1 MATAGL
7 PFANPF
13 MDKMNLGEAPNPY
26 APFSPTS
33 SIGLGGLA
41 PSAADMAVTGQALVK
56 QTQFTMPEM
65 KQPPSIAFS
74 PTSKQLFINGITFDA
89 DDATKALQSE
99 QFLKGPGTGLPQ
111 GGDWVPLDEQA
122 YGQYLQ
128 SIRNPSLGRLAS
140 KSFGRGIDAMQAL
153 GGRALQLAG
162 AEETGGRIVEQ
173 QEADLAKT
181 APYERQFT
189 DIESGR
195 GAVEWLVANFAQ
207 QGPNLIESVLTT
219 GAGFLAG
226 TATGGPLAGVGGA
239 LAGMMGKTAF
249 KEAVIAAAAKKA
261 AGTTLSAV
269 ENKLLREAAGIAGAV
284 TTSYAQ
290 NLATGAADIYGELRE
305 QGAGA
310 DDTSAR
316 LKALAGSIPYAA
328 LETLPEYLLASRVF
342 GGAGGRAALPKGT
355 TTTTKGA
362 AGTTTVTTEPSRL
375 ARGAELLRR
384 GAVGGAVGGTLE
396 GGTELG
402 QEGLLLGISGQDL
415 TSPESVNRLI
425 NSFAAGF
432 GVGGPIGAVANLR
445 SKQPEN
451 LLAPGQKS
459 EPTKGRDLMVPGAP
473 SGTGIE
479 PYYTPVNFMG
489 REGGGPIYT
498 GVGAAQKPTFPAVGA
513 PPNQPPLLPA
523 PPPGTAVEPYYT
535 DVTFAGRSGGGPIY
549 PEVGGTSA
557 PPTPQ
562 LGAPP
567 APPAPPT
574 PQLGGP
580 LALGAPPTPPLL
592 GGPTELGTPQQ
603 LGVPT
608 TPLLGG
614 PTQPGA
620 LGAPTTPL
628 DATGALGTT
637 DTFTDG
643 KGKPRK
649 PRAPKAAGL
658 KKGKKGAAVAE
669 ASVMAPLQYP
679 DGSTYTGETAD
690 GQPNGQGVYT
700 FPDGSVYTGQ
710 LKSAKDGSVVFDGQ
724 GRFVDADGT
733 VMEGTFKGNDFQG
746 TPKAPAAKKAAPTS
760 SKSRTPFENFDQTYA
775 RNGSQDMRVNPDLIG
790 VSDYADWLGSL
801 TPEQKKTI
809 APSFTQEDNPFL
821 NAVGVNPVAAKAK
834 FEKLLGIT
842 KAPAPKAAS
851 LKKGK
856 KDAIQ
861 EPSTAKVSSR
871 KSTKLSKGVGAE
883 VPAKKTPAR
892 KGAALKT
899 KGKGAVVADVDQNKS
914 NFLEASLKR
923 GELAQAGRQ
932 WSQYADPKAQPK
944 WKDLSPEQQEKWRQA
959 VADGKP
965 TIAAAEE
972 IAPSKQEAPAAKKSD
987 AVSTTEVSPKTE
999 AELEAEAAA
1008 SKVTQ
1013 KMDEELSPAEL
1024 LTQEIQTANETTD
1037 IVTFKD
1043 AIQNVMY
1050 YANFAGED
1058 TNIKKMVSQAQ
1069 AFLANTEFSDAQMN
1083 AMDEAF
1089 LELAQFQTQ
1098 LEARYKGGARKGEN
1112 KPWFGYAVSR
1122 NLLGSIKA
1130 RITNMPEEYKKQ
1142 TNPVTGETTKNA
1154 APTSADTMS
1163 HTPEALL
1170 GELIADLISRVREYS
1185 KLTQP
1190 ANFYGQSYANVVEL
1204 AKQLYAR
1211 TTDVEKNFIVR
1222 GSKLSDYFK
1231 ADGSPKMLKSGGRY
1245 IITTSE
1251 VSTADQRAIEKAQRE
1266 EAKALAAE
1274 DAALQQAEF
1283 ERAKMEKEGF
1293 KVEDEW
1299 DSSNDEDGSFFRADG
1314 TPDSKTIA
1322 PGRVRLL
1329 VNNFLNKLRVKPSVT
1344 IYANVADL
1352 KKRNP
1357 DLYRRAAAARKEGDF
1372 DTTNA
1377 AGYSFGP
1384 NVIIFTDFVRTEQ
1397 QLKFVLAHETLGHFG
1412 FKGVIPKAKL
1422 DEVLNK
1428 IYDLDPGVQAAVEAM
1443 MSTRGMSKL
1452 EAIEEYLADNAAE
1465 LDTSLITRM
1474 WNVLKNF
1481 LNKLGFEFQ
1490 DDEARYFVNLAR
1502 KYVRQDD
1509 AGNFVNA
1516 RSIMGGLE
1524 SIGQDEADGRYAR
1537 IFAGDMGDKLVSVG
1551 SSNRNR
1557 GNTSG
1562 FLDAVNAFA
1571 KNAFGKRRDVPG
1583 TVSRILESVQTL
1595 SNKARRSYGLSEVFR
1610 MITDQQ
1616 QKARAY
1622 LSKYERMTRFTHSA
1636 KVFGYGKGVTEPEK
1650 ETAGELLA
1658 NAALLRADAVTPAM
1672 LRSFGPLVIVD
1683 AMGNI
1688 TIDEKVRDKLEAAG
1702 FVTAEEFRKG
1712 FDVTFTDGSKSRFQ
1726 YDVDDSFTLA
1736 DDGTKIYTDPV
1747 WRVYVESR
1755 KVSNEAAI
1763 DMMLANYES
1772 AVVETKR
1779 AITGLNNKRSG
1790 TNVFTEDDLDAIRK
1804 AADLYRDMNFA
1815 GSTVVGSATDMNKAS
1830 KKKAEEFV
1838 IAFGRAL
1845 FDDKVAAIWLKDP
1858 SVDQTTDMF
1867 KDLSEFQKAEYDD
1880 LRAALPSLR
1889 AKFKGDENARKQQS
1903 FAAQKAVRDS
1913 FLFSVMR
1920 KDAELY
1926 AKNSI
1931 LGSYVRFARRG
1942 TEQVRLTAV
1951 DAKGNPVTL
1960 DENVRSALPYFI
1972 FESRNEALESA
1983 KLLDAAF
1990 GNDNEF
1996 VMLDEDGNETT
2007 VKLIA
2012 EVSRVRQTPDLTAS
2026 VNFNEFIY
2034 LLNRLNVNLAPDAR
2048 EKIVTTLT
2056 NQNARARK
2064 NLQRSGT
2071 PGWDKDIIR
2080 SLAEHLQATA
2090 HVAAK
2095 KLYSHRLDDV
2105 MLNKDN
2111 WLGDDD
2117 RIRNLKKAVDN
2128 AQTDGE
2134 RARAQRAYD
2143 EYAYMYRYMKATSAG
2158 KTVTIDGKE
2167 VPTLGRGED
2176 YRRDA
2181 QELIEWLSDTTNISD
2196 STEDMLSGKA
2206 GSMLKLAT
2214 VLMQLGGSVASA
2226 VVNLASTVTNTIP
2239 YLSFYNPKN
2248 GFGGG
2253 YGVTKSATGLWKAA
2267 GDIKN
2272 PKFGD
2277 AAFLDQLLRDGS
2289 YERYGLT
2296 EAETE
2301 FLLKQTEQ
2309 GFLDASQYNALVGTA
2324 SGKVFSNRAQA
2335 GVQAWMSMFAYTE
2348 QLNRRT
2354 SALATFRLEAE
2365 RLRAQGVVDENQIAK
2380 EATDAARRAVVRS
2393 QGEYAMFN
2401 RPEMAR
2407 GNVLQYVF
2415 MYKQF
2420 VIMTVEL
2427 LKAMPPKGQLL
2438 MLGMLLLASGLKGLP
2453 FAEDIFDIVDTI
2465 AQKLGLKMGSI
2476 EKEIAEWVDSVAPG
2490 MTPFVMRGVLD
2501 RMTGATVSTRLG
2513 MGNLIPLT
2521 GAFKAGADPAREVA
2535 DFAGPVFSG
2544 ISGLVGLAG
2553 NFAKYGAETIGLRDD
2568 VTTIS
2573 GIFRDSPIAAARAI
2587 ADGLA
2592 YMDSGMIT
2600 NNRGQVVSREAPGH
2614 VIVARLLGFY
2624 PAIAT
2629 EQNDIVRISKDV
2641 ANYAKAIKA
2650 DYVSAYVKAK
2660 LDNDT
2665 DRMQKITEDVRQWNE
2680 DAKGTGLEVSK
2691 FASSANRAALE
2702 ASRPTVARYLKSAP
2716 KQMRPETIELL
2727 RINGLEDEVR

>member
-33 SIGLGGLA
+33 NIGLGGLA
-41 PSAADMAVTGQALVK
+41 PSAADLAVTGQALVK

-111 GGDWVPLDEQA
+111 GGDWVPLDEQS

-207 QGPNLIESVLTT
+207 QGPNLIESILTT

-226 TATGGPLAGVGGA
+226 TAAGGPVAGVGGA

-305 QGAGA
+305 QGADA
-310 DDTSAR
+310 SDTGAR

-342 GGAGGRAALPKGT
+342 GGAGGRAALPGAT

-451 LLAPGQKS
+451 LLSPGQKS
-459 EPTKGRDLMVPGAP
+459 EPTKGRDLMIPGAP

-489 REGGGPIYT
+489 ASGGGPIYT
-498 GVGAAQKPTFPAVGA
+498 QVGAAQKPSLPTVGA
-513 PPNQPPLLPA
+513 PLAQPPLLPA
-523 PPPGTAVEPYYT
+523 PPPGAAVEPYYT

-557 PPTPQ
+557 PPAPQ

-567 APPAPPT
+567 APPMPPT

-592 GGPTELGTPQQ
+592 GGPTELGAPQQ
-603 LGVPT
+603 LGAPP

-614 PTQPGA
+614 PTQPAA

-628 DATGALGTT
+628 DATGALGVA

-643 KGKPRK
+643 KGKSRK
-649 PRAPKAAGL
+649 PRAPRAAGL
-658 KKGKKGAAVAE
+658 KKGKKGAAVSE
-669 ASVMAPLQYP
+669 ASVMAPLQFP
-679 DGSTYTGETAD
+679 DGSTYVGEMAD
-690 GQPNGQGVYT
+690 ERPNGQGVFT

-710 LKSAKDGSVVFDGQ
+710 LKSAKDGSVVLDGQ
-724 GRFVDADGT
+724 GRFEDADGT
-733 VMEGTFKGNDFQG
+733 VMEGTFKGNEFQG
-746 TPKAPAAKKAAPTS
+746 TPKAPAAKKAAP
-760 SKSRTPFENFDQTYA
+760 
-775 RNGSQDMRVNPDLIG
+775 
-790 VSDYADWLGSL
+790 
-801 TPEQKKTI
+801 
-809 APSFTQEDNPFL
+809 
-821 NAVGVNPVAAKAK
+821 
-834 FEKLLGIT
+834 
-842 KAPAPKAAS
+842 KAPAKKAAPKPPPATKAAS

-861 EPSTAKVSSR
+861 EPSTAKVSPR

-883 VPAKKTPAR
+883 VPAKKTPAG
-892 KGAALKT
+892 KGAALKSKAKDET
-899 KGKGAVVADVDQNKS
+899 VTDVVENKS
-914 NFLEASLKR
+914 NFLETALKR

-965 TIAAAEE
+965 TIAAADE
-972 IAPSKQEAPAAKKSD
+972 IAPPKQETPAKKSD
-987 AVSTTEVSPKTE
+987 AVSAPVTPTAPVEEEVTET
-999 AELEAEAAA
+999 AA

-1037 IVTFKD
+1037 IVTFKE
-1043 AIQNVMY
+1043 AIQNVMS
-1050 YANFAGED
+1050 YAHFAGED
-1058 TNIKKMVSQAQ
+1058 TNIKKLVDQAQ

-1089 LELAQFQTQ
+1089 LELSKFQTK
-1098 LEARYKGGARKGEN
+1098 LEAAYKSTTKNHQQGDL
-1112 KPWFGYAVSR
+1112 KPWFSYAVKR
-1122 NLLGSIKA
+1122 NLLGSINV

-1142 TNPVTGETTKNA
+1142 TNPVTGETTENA
-1154 APTSADTMS
+1154 PPTSADTMS
-1163 HTPEALL
+1163 NTPEALL
-1170 GELIADLISRVREYS
+1170 GELIADLISRIREYS

-1211 TTDVEKNFIVR
+1211 TTDAGKNFIVR

-1245 IITTSE
+1245 IITTKE
-1251 VSTADQRAIEKAQRE
+1251 VSTADQRALEKAQRE

-1274 DAALQQAEF
+1274 DAALQQAEY
-1283 ERAKMEKEGF
+1283 ERQQMEKNGF
-1293 KVEDEW
+1293 QVEDDW

-1428 IYDLDPGVQAAVEAM
+1428 IHDLDPGVQAAVEAM

-1502 KYVRQDD
+1502 KYVRQGD
-1509 AGNFVNA
+1509 AGSFVNA

-1524 SIGQDEADGRYAR
+1524 SIARDEADGRYAR
-1537 IFAGDMGDKLVSVG
+1537 IFAGDMGSRLFSTGALNRRFGGSGGLMGSV
-1551 SSNRNR
+1551 
-1557 GNTSG
+1557 
-1562 FLDAVNAFA
+1562 DAFA
-1571 KNAFGKRRDVPG
+1571 KGVFGARRDVPG
-1583 TVSRILESVQTL
+1583 TVSRILEQLQTL
-1595 SNKARRSYGLSEVFR
+1595 DNKARRSFGLSQIYRLLEK
-1610 MITDQQ
+1610 QQ
-1616 QKARAY
+1616 QFARAL
-1622 LSKYERMTRFTHSA
+1622 LSKYQRMTSYTHSPDLG
-1636 KVFGYGKGVTEPEK
+1636 FFGKGVSEK
-1650 ETAGELLA
+1650 EKDTAGELLA
-1658 NAALLRADAVTPAM
+1658 RAALLRAAQATDQKIK
-1672 LRSFGPLVIVD
+1672 SYDSLVIIDANGNVTVD
-1683 AMGNI
+1683 PTVRREI
-1688 TIDEKVRDKLEAAG
+1688 EKAG
-1702 FVTAEEFRKG
+1702 FVTADEFRKG
-1712 FDVTFTDGSKSRFQ
+1712 FEITYTDGSKATFQ
-1726 YDVDDSFTLA
+1726 YDVDENSPEW
-1736 DDGTKIYTDPV
+1736 KIYTELRDTV
-1747 WRVYVESR
+1747 NES
-1755 KVSNEAAI
+1755 AI
-1763 DMMLANYES
+1763 DLMLANYE
-1772 AVVETKR
+1772 AAQAETR
-1779 AITGLNNKRSG
+1779 RVLNDLNDDRRG
-1790 TNVFTEDDLDAIRK
+1790 TNMFSAEDLAAIRR
-1804 AADLYRDMNFA
+1804 AAELYQNMRYA
-1815 GSTVVGSATDMNKAS
+1815 GSDVANAGVEI
-1830 KKKAEEFV
+1830 KKQADKTSEEFV

-1880 LRAALPSLR
+1880 LRAVLPSLR
-1889 AKFKGDENARKQQS
+1889 AKFKGAEDTRKQQS
-1903 FAAQKAVRDS
+1903 FKTQKAIRDL
-1913 FLFSVMR
+1913 FLFDLQS
-1920 KDAELY
+1920 KNADYY
-1926 AKNSI
+1926 AKRTI
-1931 LGSYVRFARRG
+1931 LGAYVPFTRRG
-1942 TEQVRLTAV
+1942 TEQVRLVAV
-1951 DAKGNPVTL
+1951 DAKGNTVAL
-1960 DENVRSALPYFI
+1960 DENIRASLPYFQ
-1972 FESRNEALESA
+1972 FNTRDEAL
-1983 KLLDAAF
+1983 KTAAELEKEF
-1990 GNDNEF
+1990 GADNEF
-1996 VMLDEDGNETT
+1996 ILLDDKGAET
-2007 VKLIA
+2007 KLRLKV
-2012 EVSRVRQTPDLTAS
+2012 EVSRTRQSPDLTES
-2026 VNFNEFIY
+2026 VNFNEFVY
-2034 LLNRLNVNLAPDAR
+2034 VLNRLNINLAPAAR
-2048 EKIVTTLT
+2048 ERIVTTLT
-2056 NQNARARK
+2056 SQNSRARR

-2071 PGWDKDIIR
+2071 EGWDKDVVR
-2080 SLAEHLQATA
+2080 SVSEHLETTA

-2095 KLYSHRLDDV
+2095 KLHNHRLNDTL
-2105 MLNKDN
+2105 LNNDN
-2111 WLGDDD
+2111 WLGDDAL
-2117 RIRNLKKAVDN
+2117 IRDLKTAVDK

-2143 EYAYMYRYMKATSAG
+2143 EYAYMYRYMKGSAG
-2158 KTVTIDGKE
+2158 DNTVTIDGKE

-2176 YRRDA
+2176 YREEAKKVLRWYS
-2181 QELIEWLSDTTNISD
+2181 ETSNISD
-2196 STEDMLSGKA
+2196 STEDMLSGEA
-2206 GSMLKLAT
+2206 GSALKLAT
-2214 VLMQLGGSVASA
+2214 VLMQLGGSVATA
-2226 VVNLASTVTNTIP
+2226 VINLASLATHSLP
-2239 YLSFYNPKN
+2239 YLSYYNSTR
-2248 GFGGG
+2248 GYGGG
-2253 YGVTKSATGLWKAA
+2253 YGEAKSATALWKAA
-2267 GDIKN
+2267 SDVKN
-2272 PKFGD
+2272 FKLGD
-2277 AAFLDQLLRDGS
+2277 AAFIEEMMRDAS
-2289 YERYGLT
+2289 YEKYGLT
-2296 EAETE
+2296 EDEAQ
-2301 FLLKQTEQ
+2301 FLFDQTEQ
-2309 GFLDASQYNALVGTA
+2309 GTLQAAQFNALVGTA
-2324 SGKVFSNRAQA
+2324 RGKVFNNKAQTA
-2335 GVQAWMSMFAYTE
+2335 VKAWMSMFSYTE
-2348 QLNRRT
+2348 QFNRRT
-2354 SALATFRLEAE
+2354 TALAAYRLEKD
-2365 RLRAQGVVDENQIAK
+2365 RLQSQGVTDTAQLIA
-2380 EATDAARRAVVRS
+2380 EATEAARIAVNTS

-2407 GNVLQYVF
+2407 GNVLQYIF

-2420 VIMTVEL
+2420 VIVTVQL
-2427 LKAMPPKGQLL
+2427 MKSLPPKGQLL
-2438 MLGMLLLASGLKGLP
+2438 MLGLLLLTSGLKGLP

-2465 AQKLGLKMGSI
+2465 AQKLGLKMGNI

-2501 RMTGATVSTRLG
+2501 RMTGATMSSRMG
-2513 MGNLIPLT
+2513 MGDLIPLT
-2521 GAFKAGADPAREVA
+2521 GAFKAGADPAREVS

-2544 ISGLVGLAG
+2544 ISGLVGMAG
-2553 NFAKYGAETIGLRDD
+2553 SFAKYGAEVIGLRDD
-2568 VTTIS
+2568 VTSIS
-2573 GIFRDSPIAAARAI
+2573 GILRDSPIAAIRAL
-2587 ADGLA
+2587 ADGYA

-2614 VIVARLLGFY
+2614 VILARMLGFY

-2665 DRMQKITEDVRQWNE
+2665 DRMQQIAADVRQWNE
-2680 DAKGTGLEVSK
+2680 DAKGTGLEISK
-2691 FASSANRAALE
+2691 FSSSANRAAQE

-2716 KQMRPETIELL
+2716 KQMRPETIEML